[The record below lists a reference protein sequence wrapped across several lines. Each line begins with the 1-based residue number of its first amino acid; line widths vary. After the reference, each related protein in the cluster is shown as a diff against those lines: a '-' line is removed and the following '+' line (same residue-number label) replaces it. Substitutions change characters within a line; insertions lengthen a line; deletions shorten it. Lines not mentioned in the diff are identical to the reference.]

1 MGLFFQSTGEHFRH
15 GAFLQVQVV
24 EHDFE
29 LCAILRHIV
38 GFTAKKGV
46 FTFTDVVDF
55 FGYQLRH
62 FSSGTCHEYLFRKEF
77 ARVYNLLRGGGYFGC
92 RFRTAAER
100 HVDGTYDAV
109 FGKLH

>member
-55 FGYQLRH
+55 FCQNQPYIEELENITPIIKNLRTDADKMYA
-62 FSSGTCHEYLFRKEF
+62 FFIDNDKEKQ
-77 ARVYNLLRGGGYFGC
+77 NI
-92 RFRTAAER
+92 
-100 HVDGTYDAV
+100 
-109 FGKLH
+109 